1 MKEKNVNSKA
11 VKAAKTKKSEKVAKA
26 KANKAEKVE
35 NAALVKEPSVDSAA
49 LVMPVNDST
58 AVLDAGFAADSLDAT
73 GDAAGMPPLPTA
85 EQLGITITAGNVGSA
100 GDAGNAAN
108 APLSATVG
116 DTINFPVTVSWSV
129 NGSAILVVPT
139 SSANAKGILQLGVS
153 QESSRSVKD
162 GKEMAQITFNYKLVM
177 QDTGN
182 LNIPAMRFE
191 IPTPMGQS
199 LDLRSESVPIRVDA
213 PFNALPFIAGGAVG
227 VCVLLAA
234 LWRMRK
240 RANARAAADAKNA
253 FENALR
259 EKMMVLKQRVMVADS
274 REWLLELESICKE
287 YALHRF
293 GASACGI
300 AGSAGASG
308 VAAEKSAGKPAEG
321 IPGGAV
327 SAVGKPAASAVNLD
341 ALVADGKLD
350 GWKPLLEEFAH
361 ARYGGGK
368 RDSFENKETWK
379 LAMQLMGVKEDE

>member
-1 MKEKNVNSKA
+1 MKEKTVNSKTAKVKSKKSKTKAAESAA
-11 VKAAKTKKSEKVAKA
+11 VKNDAP
-26 KANKAEKVE
+26 AE
-35 NAALVKEPSVDSAA
+35 SAA
-49 LVMPVNDST
+49 LAKVSAADT
-58 AVLDAGFAADSLDAT
+58 ALVVPADSLNAPGDLDASSVD
-73 GDAAGMPPLPTA
+73 GDSVGNDAGMPALPTA
-85 EQLGITITAGNVGSA
+85 EQLGITITAGN
-100 GDAGNAAN
+100 AGNAGSASGN
-108 APLSATVG
+108 AAGNVPLSATVG

-199 LDLRSESVPIRVDA
+199 LDLRSDSEPIRVDA
-213 PFNALPFIAGGAVG
+213 PFNAMPFIAGGAVG

-240 RANARAAADAKNA
+240 RANARAAAAAKNA
-253 FENALR
+253 FENAMR
-259 EKMMVLKQRVMVADS
+259 EKMVVLKQRVMVADS
-274 REWLLELESICKE
+274 REWLLELEGICKE
-287 YALHRF
+287 YAFKKF
-293 GASACGI
+293 GA
-300 AGSAGASG
+300 
-308 VAAEKSAGKPAEG
+308 AEG
-321 IPGGAV
+321 IAAA
-327 SAVGKPAASAVNLD
+327 SASAVNLD

-350 GWKPLLEEFAH
+350 GWKPLLEEFVH

-379 LAMQLMGVKEDE
+379 LAMQLMGIKEDE

>member
-1 MKEKNVNSKA
+1 MKEKNVNSKTA
-11 VKAAKTKKSEKVAKA
+11 KPVKAKKAKTENQEK
-26 KANKAEKVE
+26 N
-35 NAALVKEPSVDSAA
+35 
-49 LVMPVNDST
+49 
-58 AVLDAGFAADSLDAT
+58 ADSLLVATKKDSTNVLAIEPDSLNASGDLDAHESAADGSNAV
-73 GDAAGMPPLPTA
+73 GDAAQNDAGMPALPTA
-85 EQLGITITAGNVGSA
+85 EQLGITITAGNVGNA
-100 GDAGNAAN
+100 GDAGN

-153 QESSRSVKD
+153 QESSRLVKD

-199 LDLRSESVPIRVDA
+199 LDLRSDSVPIRVDA
-213 PFNALPFIAGGAVG
+213 PFNAMPFIAGGAVG

-240 RANARAAADAKNA
+240 RAHLRAATAAKNA

-259 EKMMVLKQRVMVADS
+259 EKMVVLKQRVMVADS
-274 REWLLELESICKE
+274 REWLLELEGICKE
-287 YALHRF
+287 YALHQF
-293 GASACGI
+293 GASVCGI
-300 AGSAGASG
+300 AANAGD
-308 VAAEKSAGKPAEG
+308 AGML
-321 IPGGAV
+321 
-327 SAVGKPAASAVNLD
+327 AASAVNLD

-350 GWKPLLEEFAH
+350 GWKTLLEEFAH

-379 LAMQLMGVKEDE
+379 LAMTLMGIKEEE

>member
-1 MKEKNVNSKA
+1 MAGTLFFTGVFFVYSWRMKEKTVNSKTAKVKSKKSKTKAAESAA
-11 VKAAKTKKSEKVAKA
+11 VKNDAP
-26 KANKAEKVE
+26 AE
-35 NAALVKEPSVDSAA
+35 SAA
-49 LVMPVNDST
+49 LAKESAADT
-58 AVLDAGFAADSLDAT
+58 ALVVPADSLNAPGDLDASSVD
-73 GDAAGMPPLPTA
+73 GDSVGNDAGMPALPTA
-85 EQLGITITAGNVGSA
+85 EQLGITITAGN
-100 GDAGNAAN
+100 AGNAGSASGN
-108 APLSATVG
+108 AAGNVPLSATVG

-139 SSANAKGILQLGVS
+139 SSANAKGILQLGLS

-199 LDLRSESVPIRVDA
+199 LDLRSDSVPIRVDA
-213 PFNALPFIAGGAVG
+213 PFNAMPFIAGGAVG

-240 RANARAAADAKNA
+240 RANARAAAAAKNA
-253 FENALR
+253 FENAMR
-259 EKMMVLKQRVMVADS
+259 EKMVVLKQRVMVADS
-274 REWLLELESICKE
+274 REWLLELEGICKE
-287 YALHRF
+287 YAFKKF
-293 GASACGI
+293 GA
-300 AGSAGASG
+300 
-308 VAAEKSAGKPAEG
+308 AEG
-321 IPGGAV
+321 IAV
-327 SAVGKPAASAVNLD
+327 ASAVNLD

-379 LAMQLMGVKEDE
+379 LAMQLMGIKEDE

>member
-1 MKEKNVNSKA
+1 MAGTLFFTGVFFVYSWRMKEKTVNSKTAKVKSKKSKTKAAESAA
-11 VKAAKTKKSEKVAKA
+11 VKNDAP
-26 KANKAEKVE
+26 AE
-35 NAALVKEPSVDSAA
+35 SAA
-49 LVMPVNDST
+49 LAKESAADT
-58 AVLDAGFAADSLDAT
+58 ALVVPADSLNAPGDLDASSVD
-73 GDAAGMPPLPTA
+73 GDSVGNDTGMPALPTA
-85 EQLGITITAGNVGSA
+85 EQLGITITAGN
-100 GDAGNAAN
+100 AGNAGSASGN
-108 APLSATVG
+108 AAGNVPLSAIVG

-139 SSANAKGILQLGVS
+139 SSANAKGILQLGLS

-199 LDLRSESVPIRVDA
+199 LDLRSDSVPIRVDA
-213 PFNALPFIAGGAVG
+213 PFNAMPFIAGGAVG

-240 RANARAAADAKNA
+240 RANARAAAAAKNV
-253 FENALR
+253 FENAMR
-259 EKMMVLKQRVMVADS
+259 EKMVVLKQRVMVADS
-274 REWLLELESICKE
+274 REWLLELEGICKE
-287 YALHRF
+287 YAFKKF
-293 GASACGI
+293 GA
-300 AGSAGASG
+300 
-308 VAAEKSAGKPAEG
+308 AEG
-321 IPGGAV
+321 IA
-327 SAVGKPAASAVNLD
+327 AASAVNLD

-379 LAMQLMGVKEDE
+379 LAMSLMGVKEDE

>member
-1 MKEKNVNSKA
+1 MKEKNVNSKTA
-11 VKAAKTKKSEKVAKA
+11 KPVKAKKA
-26 KANKAEKVE
+26 KAENQEK
-35 NAALVKEPSVDSAA
+35 NADSLLVATKK
-49 LVMPVNDST
+49 DST
-58 AVLDAGFAADSLDAT
+58 NVLAIEPDSLNAPGDLDAGAVDGDSVGND
-73 GDAAGMPPLPTA
+73 AGMPALPTA

-100 GDAGNAAN
+100 AGNAL
-108 APLSATVG
+108 LSATVG

-199 LDLRSESVPIRVDA
+199 LDLRSDSVPIRVDA
-213 PFNALPFIAGGAVG
+213 PFNAMPFIAGGAVG

-240 RANARAAADAKNA
+240 RANARAVAAAKNA
-253 FENALR
+253 FENSMR
-259 EKMMVLKQRVMVADS
+259 EKMVVLKQRVMVADS
-274 REWLLELESICKE
+274 REWLLELEGICKE
-287 YALHRF
+287 YALHQF

-300 AGSAGASG
+300 AANAGD
-308 VAAEKSAGKPAEG
+308 AGMPAD
-321 IPGGAV
+321 
-327 SAVGKPAASAVNLD
+327 KMPAASAVNLD

-379 LAMQLMGVKEDE
+379 LAMTLMGIKEED

>member
-1 MKEKNVNSKA
+1 MKEKNAKSKTA
-11 VKAAKTKKSEKVAKA
+11 KVVSKSKNAASA
-26 KANKAEKVE
+26 E
-35 NAALVKEPSVDSAA
+35 NAALVKENAPDTA
-49 LVMPVNDST
+49 LVVPANDLGDSPG
-58 AVLDAGFAADSLDAT
+58 VLDATDSSNAV
-73 GDAAGMPPLPTA
+73 GDAGPVDGDSAGMPVLPTA
-85 EQLGITITAGNVGSA
+85 EQLGITITAGNAA
-100 GDAGNAAN
+100 GN

-213 PFNALPFIAGGAVG
+213 PFNAMPFIAGGAVG

-240 RANARAAADAKNA
+240 RANARATAAAKNA

-259 EKMMVLKQRVMVADS
+259 EKMVVLKQRVMVADS
-274 REWLLELESICKE
+274 REWLLELEGICKE
-287 YALHRF
+287 YAFEKF
-293 GASACGI
+293 GA
-300 AGSAGASG
+300 
-308 VAAEKSAGKPAEG
+308 AEG
-321 IPGGAV
+321 TAAGM
-327 SAVGKPAASAVNLD
+327 SADKMPAASAVNLD

-379 LAMQLMGVKEDE
+379 LAMTLMGVKEDE

>member
-1 MKEKNVNSKA
+1 MKKNANT
-11 VKAAKTKKSEKVAKA
+11 KAAKPVKAKKA
-26 KANKAEKVE
+26 KAENQEK
-35 NAALVKEPSVDSAA
+35 N
-49 LVMPVNDST
+49 
-58 AVLDAGFAADSLDAT
+58 ADSLLVATKKDSTNVLAIEPDSLNASGDLDAHESAADGSNAV
-73 GDAAGMPPLPTA
+73 GDAAQNDAGMPALPTA

-100 GDAGNAAN
+100 TS

-199 LDLRSESVPIRVDA
+199 LDLRSDSVPIRVDA
-213 PFNALPFIAGGAVG
+213 PFNAMPFIAGGAVG

-240 RANARAAADAKNA
+240 RAHLRAATAAKNA

-259 EKMMVLKQRVMVADS
+259 EKMVVLKQRVMVADS
-274 REWLLELESICKE
+274 REWLLELEGICKE
-287 YALHRF
+287 YALHQF
-293 GASACGI
+293 GASVCGI
-300 AGSAGASG
+300 AAKAGD
-308 VAAEKSAGKPAEG
+308 AGM
-321 IPGGAV
+321 
-327 SAVGKPAASAVNLD
+327 PAASAVNLD

-379 LAMQLMGVKEDE
+379 LAMTLMGIKEED

>member
-11 VKAAKTKKSEKVAKA
+11 AKPVKAKKAKA
-26 KANKAEKVE
+26 KNQEK
-35 NAALVKEPSVDSAA
+35 NADSLLVATKK
-49 LVMPVNDST
+49 DST
-58 AVLDAGFAADSLDAT
+58 NVLAIEPDSLNAPGVLDASAVDGDSAGND
-73 GDAAGMPPLPTA
+73 AGMPVLPTA

-162 GKEMAQITFNYKLVM
+162 GKEVAQITFNYKLLA

-199 LDLRSESVPIRVDA
+199 LDLRSDSVPIRVDA
-213 PFNALPFIAGGAVG
+213 PFNAMPFIAGGAVG

-240 RANARAAADAKNA
+240 RANVRAATAAKNA
-253 FENALR
+253 FENTMR
-259 EKMMVLKQRVMVADS
+259 EKMVVLKQRVMVADS
-274 REWLLELESICKE
+274 REWLLELEGICKE
-287 YALHRF
+287 YALHQF

-300 AGSAGASG
+300 AESAGAESG
-308 VAAEKSAGKPAEG
+308 A
-321 IPGGAV
+321 
-327 SAVGKPAASAVNLD
+327 AASAVNLD

-379 LAMQLMGVKEDE
+379 LAMTLMGVKEDE

>member
-1 MKEKNVNSKA
+1 MKEKNAKSKTA
-11 VKAAKTKKSEKVAKA
+11 KVKSKSKNAASA
-26 KANKAEKVE
+26 E
-35 NAALVKEPSVDSAA
+35 NAALVKENAPDTA
-49 LVMPVNDST
+49 LVVPANDLGDSPG
-58 AVLDAGFAADSLDAT
+58 VLDATDSSNAV
-73 GDAAGMPPLPTA
+73 GDAGPVDGDSAGMPVLPTA
-85 EQLGITITAGNVGSA
+85 EQLGITITAGNAAS
-100 GDAGNAAN
+100 AGNAAGN

-199 LDLRSESVPIRVDA
+199 LDLRSESVPIRVDT
-213 PFNALPFIAGGAVG
+213 PFNAMPFIAGAVVGA
-227 VCVLLAA
+227 CVLLAA

-240 RANARAAADAKNA
+240 RANARATAAAKSA

-259 EKMMVLKQRVMVADS
+259 EKMVVLKQRVMVADS
-274 REWLLELESICKE
+274 REWLLELEGICKE
-287 YALHRF
+287 YAFEKF
-293 GASACGI
+293 GA
-300 AGSAGASG
+300 
-308 VAAEKSAGKPAEG
+308 AEG
-321 IPGGAV
+321 TA
-327 SAVGKPAASAVNLD
+327 SASAVNLD

-379 LAMQLMGVKEDE
+379 LAMTLMGIKEDE

>member
-1 MKEKNVNSKA
+1 MKEKNAKSKTA
-11 VKAAKTKKSEKVAKA
+11 KVKSKSKNAASA
-26 KANKAEKVE
+26 E
-35 NAALVKEPSVDSAA
+35 NAALVKENAPDTA
-49 LVMPVNDST
+49 LVVPTDSLN
-58 AVLDAGFAADSLDAT
+58 ASGVLDAVDSSNAV
-73 GDAAGMPPLPTA
+73 GDAGPVDGDSAGMPVLPTA
-85 EQLGITITAGNVGSA
+85 EQLGITITAGNAA
-100 GDAGNAAN
+100 GN

-213 PFNALPFIAGGAVG
+213 PFNAMPFIAGGAVG

-240 RANARAAADAKNA
+240 RANARATAAAKSA

-259 EKMMVLKQRVMVADS
+259 EKMVVLKQRVMVADS
-274 REWLLELESICKE
+274 REWLLELEGICKE
-287 YALHRF
+287 YAFEKF
-293 GASACGI
+293 GA
-300 AGSAGASG
+300 
-308 VAAEKSAGKPAEG
+308 AEG
-321 IPGGAV
+321 TAAGM
-327 SAVGKPAASAVNLD
+327 SADKMPAASAVNLD

-379 LAMQLMGVKEDE
+379 LAMTLMGVKEDD

>member
-11 VKAAKTKKSEKVAKA
+11 AKVKSKKSKTNAETAKTAAAKNGGQTEDTTLVVP
-26 KANKAEKVE
+26 ANGS
-35 NAALVKEPSVDSAA
+35 NAPG
-49 LVMPVNDST
+49 
-58 AVLDAGFAADSLDAT
+58 VLDAGADSDGLNASESAADSSSAVGSVD
-73 GDAAGMPPLPTA
+73 GDSAGNDAGMPALPTA
-85 EQLGITITAGNVGSA
+85 EQLGITITAGNVGNA
-100 GDAGNAAN
+100 GDAGNATGSATGN
-108 APLSATVG
+108 APLLATVG

-199 LDLRSESVPIRVDA
+199 LDLRSDSVPIRVDA
-213 PFNALPFIAGGAVG
+213 PFNAMPFIAGGAVG
-227 VCVLLAA
+227 ICVLLAA

-240 RANARAAADAKNA
+240 RAHLRAATAAKNA

-259 EKMMVLKQRVMVADS
+259 EKMVVLKQRVMVADS
-274 REWLLELESICKE
+274 REWLLELEGICKE
-287 YALHRF
+287 YALHQF
-293 GASACGI
+293 GASVCGI
-300 AGSAGASG
+300 AANASDAGM
-308 VAAEKSAGKPAEG
+308 
-321 IPGGAV
+321 
-327 SAVGKPAASAVNLD
+327 PAASAVNLD

-350 GWKPLLEEFAH
+350 GWNPLLEEFAH

-379 LAMQLMGVKEDE
+379 LAMTLMGIKEDD

>member
-1 MKEKNVNSKA
+1 MKKNAISKT
-11 VKAAKTKKSEKVAKA
+11 AKPAKA
-26 KANKAEKVE
+26 KEAKA
-35 NAALVKEPSVDSAA
+35 KESHESVDSLLTVPTAGSTNV
-49 LVMPVNDST
+49 LTVEPDSLN
-58 AVLDAGFAADSLDAT
+58 APGDLDAGAVDGDSVEND
-73 GDAAGMPPLPTA
+73 AGMPALPTA
-85 EQLGITITAGNVGSA
+85 EQLGITITAGNVGNA
-100 GDAGNAAN
+100 GDAGNATGSAAGN
-108 APLSATVG
+108 VPLSATVG

-153 QESSRSVKD
+153 QESSRSVKN

-191 IPTPMGQS
+191 IPTPTGQS
-199 LDLRSESVPIRVDA
+199 LDLRSDSVPIRVDA
-213 PFNALPFIAGGAVG
+213 PFNAMPFIAGGVVG
-227 VCVLLAA
+227 VCVLFAA

-240 RANARAAADAKNA
+240 RAKAKAELAAKNA
-253 FENALR
+253 FESALR
-259 EKMMVLKQRVMVADS
+259 EKMVVLKQRVMVADS

-287 YALHRF
+287 YALHQF

-300 AGSAGASG
+300 AANASDAGM
-308 VAAEKSAGKPAEG
+308 
-321 IPGGAV
+321 
-327 SAVGKPAASAVNLD
+327 PAASAVNLD

-379 LAMQLMGVKEDE
+379 LAMQLMGIKEED

>member
-1 MKEKNVNSKA
+1 MFWASPFIIVFFVYSLRMKEKNVNSKTA
-11 VKAAKTKKSEKVAKA
+11 KVKSKKSKTNAETAKTAAAKNGGQTEDTTLVVP
-26 KANKAEKVE
+26 ANGS
-35 NAALVKEPSVDSAA
+35 NAPG
-49 LVMPVNDST
+49 
-58 AVLDAGFAADSLDAT
+58 VLDAGADSDGLNASESAADSSSAVGSVD
-73 GDAAGMPPLPTA
+73 GDSAGNDAGMPALPTA
-85 EQLGITITAGNVGSA
+85 EQLGITITAGNVG
-100 GDAGNAAN
+100 NATS

-153 QESSRSVKD
+153 QESSRLVKD

-199 LDLRSESVPIRVDA
+199 LDLRSDSVPIRVDA
-213 PFNALPFIAGGAVG
+213 PFNAMPFIAGGAVG

-240 RANARAAADAKNA
+240 RAHLRAATAAKNA

-259 EKMMVLKQRVMVADS
+259 EKMVVLKQRVMVADS
-274 REWLLELESICKE
+274 REWLLELEGICKE
-287 YALHRF
+287 YALHQF

-300 AGSAGASG
+300 AANAGD
-308 VAAEKSAGKPAEG
+308 AGM
-321 IPGGAV
+321 
-327 SAVGKPAASAVNLD
+327 PAASAVNLD

-379 LAMQLMGVKEDE
+379 LAMTLMGIKEED

>member
-1 MKEKNVNSKA
+1 MAGTLFFTGVFFVYSWRMKEKTVNSKTAKVKSKKSKTKAAESAA
-11 VKAAKTKKSEKVAKA
+11 VKNDAP
-26 KANKAEKVE
+26 AES
-35 NAALVKEPSVDSAA
+35 AALVKENAADTA
-49 LVMPVNDST
+49 LVVP
-58 AVLDAGFAADSLDAT
+58 ADSLNAPGDLDASSVD
-73 GDAAGMPPLPTA
+73 GDSVGNDAGMPALPTA
-85 EQLGITITAGNVGSA
+85 EQLGITITAGN
-100 GDAGNAAN
+100 AGNAGSASGN
-108 APLSATVG
+108 AAGNVPLSATVG

-199 LDLRSESVPIRVDA
+199 LDLRSDSVPIRVDA
-213 PFNALPFIAGGAVG
+213 PFNAMPFIAGGAVG
-227 VCVLLAA
+227 VCMLLAA

-240 RANARAAADAKNA
+240 RANARAAAAAKNA
-253 FENALR
+253 FENAMR
-259 EKMMVLKQRVMVADS
+259 EKMVVLKQRVMVADS
-274 REWLLELESICKE
+274 REWLLELEGICKE
-287 YALHRF
+287 YAFKKF
-293 GASACGI
+293 GA
-300 AGSAGASG
+300 
-308 VAAEKSAGKPAEG
+308 AEG
-321 IPGGAV
+321 IA
-327 SAVGKPAASAVNLD
+327 AASAVNLD

-379 LAMQLMGVKEDE
+379 LAMQLMGIKEDE

>member
-1 MKEKNVNSKA
+1 MFWASPFIIVFFVYSLRMKEKNVNSKA
-11 VKAAKTKKSEKVAKA
+11 AKPVKAKKA
-26 KANKAEKVE
+26 KAENQEK
-35 NAALVKEPSVDSAA
+35 NTDSLLVATKK
-49 LVMPVNDST
+49 DST
-58 AVLDAGFAADSLDAT
+58 NVLAIEPDSLNAPGVLDAHESAADGSNAV
-73 GDAAGMPPLPTA
+73 GDVAQNDAGMPALPTA

-100 GDAGNAAN
+100 TS
-108 APLSATVG
+108 APLSAIVG

-153 QESSRSVKD
+153 QESSRLVKD

-199 LDLRSESVPIRVDA
+199 LDLRSDSVPIRVDA
-213 PFNALPFIAGGAVG
+213 PFNAMPFIAGGAVG

-240 RANARAAADAKNA
+240 RAHLRAATAAKNA

-259 EKMMVLKQRVMVADS
+259 EKMVVLKQRVMVADS
-274 REWLLELESICKE
+274 REWLLELEGICKE
-287 YALHRF
+287 YALHQF

-300 AGSAGASG
+300 AANASDAGM
-308 VAAEKSAGKPAEG
+308 
-321 IPGGAV
+321 
-327 SAVGKPAASAVNLD
+327 PAASAVNLD

-379 LAMQLMGVKEDE
+379 LAMTLMGIKEED

>member
-1 MKEKNVNSKA
+1 MKKNANT
-11 VKAAKTKKSEKVAKA
+11 KAAKPVKAKKA
-26 KANKAEKVE
+26 KAENQEK
-35 NAALVKEPSVDSAA
+35 N
-49 LVMPVNDST
+49 
-58 AVLDAGFAADSLDAT
+58 ADSLLVATKKDSTNVLAIEPDSLNAPGDLDASAVD
-73 GDAAGMPPLPTA
+73 GDSVENDAGMPALPTA

-100 GDAGNAAN
+100 TS

-199 LDLRSESVPIRVDA
+199 LDLRSDSVPIRVDA
-213 PFNALPFIAGGAVG
+213 PFNAMPFIAGGAVG

-240 RANARAAADAKNA
+240 RAHLRAATAAKNA

-259 EKMMVLKQRVMVADS
+259 EKMVVLKQRVMVADS
-274 REWLLELESICKE
+274 REWLLELEGICKE
-287 YALHRF
+287 YALHQF

-300 AGSAGASG
+300 AANAGD
-308 VAAEKSAGKPAEG
+308 AGM
-321 IPGGAV
+321 
-327 SAVGKPAASAVNLD
+327 PAASAVNLD

-368 RDSFENKETWK
+368 RDGFENKETWK
-379 LAMQLMGVKEDE
+379 GAMALMGISEDD

>member
-1 MKEKNVNSKA
+1 MKKNAISKT
-11 VKAAKTKKSEKVAKA
+11 AKPAKA
-26 KANKAEKVE
+26 KEAKA
-35 NAALVKEPSVDSAA
+35 KESHESVDSLLTVPTAGSTNVLA
-49 LVMPVNDST
+49 VEPDSLN
-58 AVLDAGFAADSLDAT
+58 APGDLDAGAVDGDSVEND
-73 GDAAGMPPLPTA
+73 AGMPALPTA
-85 EQLGITITAGNVGSA
+85 EQLGITITAGNVGNA
-100 GDAGNAAN
+100 GDAGN

-153 QESSRSVKD
+153 QESSRSVKN

-191 IPTPMGQS
+191 IPTPTGQS
-199 LDLRSESVPIRVDA
+199 LDLRSDSVPIRVDA
-213 PFNALPFIAGGAVG
+213 PFNAMPFIAGGAVG
-227 VCVLLAA
+227 ICVLFAA

-240 RANARAAADAKNA
+240 RAKAKAELAAKNA
-253 FENALR
+253 FESALR
-259 EKMMVLKQRVMVADS
+259 EKMVVLKQRVMVADS

-287 YALHRF
+287 YAFEKF
-293 GASACGI
+293 GA
-300 AGSAGASG
+300 
-308 VAAEKSAGKPAEG
+308 AEG
-321 IPGGAV
+321 TAAGM
-327 SAVGKPAASAVNLD
+327 SADKMPAASAVNLD

-379 LAMQLMGVKEDE
+379 LAMTLMGIKEED

>member
-11 VKAAKTKKSEKVAKA
+11 AKPVKAKKA
-26 KANKAEKVE
+26 KAENQEK
-35 NAALVKEPSVDSAA
+35 NADSLLVATKK
-49 LVMPVNDST
+49 DST
-58 AVLDAGFAADSLDAT
+58 NVLAIEPDSLNAPGDLDAGAVDGDSVEND
-73 GDAAGMPPLPTA
+73 AGMPALPTA

-100 GDAGNAAN
+100 TS

-199 LDLRSESVPIRVDA
+199 LDLRSDSVPIRVDA
-213 PFNALPFIAGGAVG
+213 PFNAMPFIAGGAVG

-240 RANARAAADAKNA
+240 RAHLRAATAAKNA

-259 EKMMVLKQRVMVADS
+259 EKMVVLKQRVMVADS
-274 REWLLELESICKE
+274 REWLLELEGICKE
-287 YALHRF
+287 YALHQF
-293 GASACGI
+293 GASVCGI
-300 AGSAGASG
+300 AANASDMG
-308 VAAEKSAGKPAEG
+308 M
-321 IPGGAV
+321 
-327 SAVGKPAASAVNLD
+327 PAASAVNLD

-379 LAMQLMGVKEDE
+379 LAMSLMGIKEED

>member
-26 KANKAEKVE
+26 KANKVE

-73 GDAAGMPPLPTA
+73 GDAAGMPPLLTA

-240 RANARAAADAKNA
+240 RANARAVAAAKNA

-259 EKMMVLKQRVMVADS
+259 EKMVVLKQRVMVADS
-274 REWLLELESICKE
+274 REWLLELEGICKE
-287 YALHRF
+287 YALQQF

-308 VAAEKSAGKPAEG
+308 VAAEKSAGTA
-321 IPGGAV
+321 
-327 SAVGKPAASAVNLD
+327 SAGKMSAATMPAASVNLD

>member
-1 MKEKNVNSKA
+1 VNSKTA
-11 VKAAKTKKSEKVAKA
+11 KVKSKKSSKTLNAAKAQNEESAQ
-26 KANKAEKVE
+26 
-35 NAALVKEPSVDSAA
+35 NAALVKENAVDSAA
-49 LVMPVNDST
+49 LVVPADTS
-58 AVLDAGFAADSLDAT
+58 AVLDVAGDADVDSPADSSDVT
-73 GDAAGMPPLPTA
+73 PQMPTA
-85 EQLGITITAGNVGSA
+85 EQLGISITAGNA
-100 GDAGNAAN
+100 G
-108 APLSATVG
+108 APLTATVG
-116 DTINFPVTVSWSV
+116 DTIDFPVTVSWSV
-129 NGSAILVVPT
+129 QGSAILVVPT

-162 GKEMAQITFNYKLVM
+162 GKELAQITFNYKLLV

-199 LDLRSESVPIRVDA
+199 LDLRSDSVPVRADA
-213 PFNALPFIAGGAVG
+213 PFNPLPLVAGGAVG

-240 RANARAAADAKNA
+240 RSKARTAAAAKNA

-274 REWLLELESICKE
+274 REWLLELEGICKE
-287 YALHRF
+287 YAFEKF
-293 GASACGI
+293 GA
-300 AGSAGASG
+300 AGTGA
-308 VAAEKSAGKPAEG
+308 A
-321 IPGGAV
+321 
-327 SAVGKPAASAVNLD
+327 AASAVNLD
-341 ALVADGKLD
+341 ALVADDKLD

-379 LAMQLMGVKEDE
+379 LAMTLMGVKEE

>member
-1 MKEKNVNSKA
+1 MKKNANTKA
-11 VKAAKTKKSEKVAKA
+11 VKPAKAKVAKA
-26 KANKAEKVE
+26 KE
-35 NAALVKEPSVDSAA
+35 NPKDVDSL
-49 LVMPVNDST
+49 LVATKKDST
-58 AVLDAGFAADSLDAT
+58 NVLAVEPDSLNAPGALDAHESAADGSNAV
-73 GDAAGMPPLPTA
+73 GDAAENDAGMLALPTA

-100 GDAGNAAN
+100 TSS
-108 APLSATVG
+108 PLSATVG

-199 LDLRSESVPIRVDA
+199 LDLRSDSVPIRVDA
-213 PFNALPFIAGGAVG
+213 PFNAMPFIAGGAVG

-234 LWRMRK
+234 LWRLRK
-240 RANARAAADAKNA
+240 RANVRAATAAKNA

-259 EKMMVLKQRVMVADS
+259 EKMIVLKQRVMVADS
-274 REWLLELESICKE
+274 REWLLELEGICKE
-287 YALHRF
+287 YVFEKF
-293 GASACGI
+293 GA
-300 AGSAGASG
+300 
-308 VAAEKSAGKPAEG
+308 AEG
-321 IPGGAV
+321 TA
-327 SAVGKPAASAVNLD
+327 SASAVNLD
-341 ALVADGKLD
+341 ALVADDKLD

-379 LAMQLMGVKEDE
+379 LAMTLMGVKEDE

>member
-11 VKAAKTKKSEKVAKA
+11 AKPVKAKKA
-26 KANKAEKVE
+26 KAENQEK
-35 NAALVKEPSVDSAA
+35 NADSLLVATKK
-49 LVMPVNDST
+49 DST
-58 AVLDAGFAADSLDAT
+58 NVLAIEPDSLNAPGVLDASAVDGDSVEND
-73 GDAAGMPPLPTA
+73 AGMPALPTA
-85 EQLGITITAGNVGSA
+85 EQLGITITAGNVGNA
-100 GDAGNAAN
+100 GDAGNATGSATGN

-153 QESSRSVKD
+153 QESSRLVKD

-199 LDLRSESVPIRVDA
+199 LDLRSDSVPIRVDA
-213 PFNALPFIAGGAVG
+213 PFNAMPFIAGGAVG

-234 LWRMRK
+234 LWRVRK
-240 RANARAAADAKNA
+240 RAHLRAATAAKNA

-259 EKMMVLKQRVMVADS
+259 EKMVVLKQRVMVADS
-274 REWLLELESICKE
+274 REWLLELEGICKE
-287 YALHRF
+287 YALHQF

-300 AGSAGASG
+300 AANASDAGM
-308 VAAEKSAGKPAEG
+308 
-321 IPGGAV
+321 
-327 SAVGKPAASAVNLD
+327 PAASAVNLD

-379 LAMQLMGVKEDE
+379 LAMSLMGVKEED

>member
-26 KANKAEKVE
+26 NANKAEKVE

-199 LDLRSESVPIRVDA
+199 IDLRSDSVPIRVDA

-240 RANARAAADAKNA
+240 RANARAAAAAKNA
-253 FENALR
+253 FENSMR

>member
-1 MKEKNVNSKA
+1 MKEKNAKSKTA
-11 VKAAKTKKSEKVAKA
+11 KVKSKSKNAASA
-26 KANKAEKVE
+26 E
-35 NAALVKEPSVDSAA
+35 NAALVKENAPDTA
-49 LVMPVNDST
+49 LVVPTDSLN
-58 AVLDAGFAADSLDAT
+58 ASGVLDAVDSSNAV
-73 GDAAGMPPLPTA
+73 GDAGPVDGDSAGMPVLPTA
-85 EQLGITITAGNVGSA
+85 EQLGITITAGNAA
-100 GDAGNAAN
+100 GN

-213 PFNALPFIAGGAVG
+213 PFNAMPFIAGAEVGA
-227 VCVLLAA
+227 CVLLAA

-240 RANARAAADAKNA
+240 RANARATAAAKSA

-259 EKMMVLKQRVMVADS
+259 EKMVVLKQRVMVADS
-274 REWLLELESICKE
+274 REWLLELEGICKE
-287 YALHRF
+287 YAFEKF
-293 GASACGI
+293 GA
-300 AGSAGASG
+300 
-308 VAAEKSAGKPAEG
+308 AEG
-321 IPGGAV
+321 TAAGM
-327 SAVGKPAASAVNLD
+327 SADKMPAASAVNLD

-379 LAMQLMGVKEDE
+379 LAMTLMGIKEDD

>member
-1 MKEKNVNSKA
+1 MFWASPFIIVFFVYSLRMKEKNVNSKA
-11 VKAAKTKKSEKVAKA
+11 AKPVKAKKA
-26 KANKAEKVE
+26 KAENQEK
-35 NAALVKEPSVDSAA
+35 N
-49 LVMPVNDST
+49 
-58 AVLDAGFAADSLDAT
+58 ADSLLVATKKDSTNVLAIEPDSLNAPGDLDAHESAADGSNAV
-73 GDAAGMPPLPTA
+73 GDAAQNDAGMPALPTA
-85 EQLGITITAGNVGSA
+85 EQLGITITAGNVG
-100 GDAGNAAN
+100 NATS

-153 QESSRSVKD
+153 QESSRLVKD

-199 LDLRSESVPIRVDA
+199 LDLRSDSVPIRVDA
-213 PFNALPFIAGGAVG
+213 PFNAMPFIAGGAVG
-227 VCVLLAA
+227 ICVLLAA

-240 RANARAAADAKNA
+240 RAHLRAATAAKNA

-259 EKMMVLKQRVMVADS
+259 EKMVVLKQRVMVADS
-274 REWLLELESICKE
+274 REWLLELEGICKE
-287 YALHRF
+287 YALHQF

-300 AGSAGASG
+300 AAKAGD
-308 VAAEKSAGKPAEG
+308 AGM
-321 IPGGAV
+321 
-327 SAVGKPAASAVNLD
+327 PAASAVNLD

-379 LAMQLMGVKEDE
+379 LAMTLMGIKEED

>member
-26 KANKAEKVE
+26 KANKVE

-73 GDAAGMPPLPTA
+73 GDAAGMPVLPTA

-100 GDAGNAAN
+100 GDAVNAAN

-139 SSANAKGILQLGVS
+139 GSANAKGILQLGVS

-191 IPTPMGQS
+191 IPTPTGQS
-199 LDLRSESVPIRVDA
+199 IDLRSDSVPIRVDA

-240 RANARAAADAKNA
+240 RANARAVAAAKNA

-287 YALHRF
+287 YAWQQF

-327 SAVGKPAASAVNLD
+327 SAVGKPAASVNLD

-379 LAMQLMGVKEDE
+379 LAMQLMGVKEDD

>member
-1 MKEKNVNSKA
+1 MAGTLFFTGVFFVYSWRMKEKTVNSKTAKVKSKKSKTKAAESAA
-11 VKAAKTKKSEKVAKA
+11 VKNDAP
-26 KANKAEKVE
+26 AE
-35 NAALVKEPSVDSAA
+35 SAA
-49 LVMPVNDST
+49 LAKESAADT
-58 AVLDAGFAADSLDAT
+58 ALVVPADSLNAPGDLDASSVD
-73 GDAAGMPPLPTA
+73 GDSVGNDAGMPALPTA
-85 EQLGITITAGNVGSA
+85 EQLGITITAGN
-100 GDAGNAAN
+100 AGNAGSASGN
-108 APLSATVG
+108 AAGNVPLSATVG

-139 SSANAKGILQLGVS
+139 SSANAKGILQLGLS

-199 LDLRSESVPIRVDA
+199 LDLRSDSVPIRVDA
-213 PFNALPFIAGGAVG
+213 PFNAMPFIAGGAVG

-240 RANARAAADAKNA
+240 RANARAAAAAKNA
-253 FENALR
+253 FENAMR
-259 EKMMVLKQRVMVADS
+259 EKMVVLKQRVMVADS
-274 REWLLELESICKE
+274 REWLLELEGICKE
-287 YALHRF
+287 YAFKKF
-293 GASACGI
+293 GA
-300 AGSAGASG
+300 
-308 VAAEKSAGKPAEG
+308 AEG
-321 IPGGAV
+321 IA
-327 SAVGKPAASAVNLD
+327 AASAVNLD

-379 LAMQLMGVKEDE
+379 LAMQLMGIKEDE

>member
-1 MKEKNVNSKA
+1 MAGTLFFTGVFFVYSWRMKEKTVNSKTAKVKSKKSKTKAAESAA
-11 VKAAKTKKSEKVAKA
+11 VKNDAP
-26 KANKAEKVE
+26 AES
-35 NAALVKEPSVDSAA
+35 AALVKENAADTA
-49 LVMPVNDST
+49 LVVP
-58 AVLDAGFAADSLDAT
+58 ADSLNAPGDLDASSVD
-73 GDAAGMPPLPTA
+73 GDSVGNDAGMPALPTA
-85 EQLGITITAGNVGSA
+85 EQLGITITAGN
-100 GDAGNAAN
+100 AGNAGSASGN
-108 APLSATVG
+108 AAGNVPLSATVG

-139 SSANAKGILQLGVS
+139 SSANAKGILQLGLS

-199 LDLRSESVPIRVDA
+199 LDLRSDSVPIRVDA
-213 PFNALPFIAGGAVG
+213 PFNAMPFIAGGAVG

-240 RANARAAADAKNA
+240 RANARAAAAAKNA
-253 FENALR
+253 FENAMR
-259 EKMMVLKQRVMVADS
+259 EKMVVLKQRVMVADS
-274 REWLLELESICKE
+274 REWLLELEGICKE
-287 YALHRF
+287 YAFKKF
-293 GASACGI
+293 GA
-300 AGSAGASG
+300 
-308 VAAEKSAGKPAEG
+308 AEG
-321 IPGGAV
+321 IA
-327 SAVGKPAASAVNLD
+327 AASAVNLD

-379 LAMQLMGVKEDE
+379 LAMQLMGIKEDE

>member
-1 MKEKNVNSKA
+1 MAGTLFFTGVFFVYSWRMKEKTVNSKTAKVKSKKSKTKAAESAA
-11 VKAAKTKKSEKVAKA
+11 VKNDAP
-26 KANKAEKVE
+26 AE
-35 NAALVKEPSVDSAA
+35 SAA
-49 LVMPVNDST
+49 LAKESAADT
-58 AVLDAGFAADSLDAT
+58 ALVVPADSLNAP
-73 GDAAGMPPLPTA
+73 GDLAASSVDGDSVGNDAGMPALPTA
-85 EQLGITITAGNVGSA
+85 EQLGITITAGN
-100 GDAGNAAN
+100 AGNAGSASGN
-108 APLSATVG
+108 AAGNVPLSATVG

-139 SSANAKGILQLGVS
+139 SSANAKGILQLGLS

-199 LDLRSESVPIRVDA
+199 LDLRSDSVPIRVDA
-213 PFNALPFIAGGAVG
+213 PFNAMPFIAGGAVG

-240 RANARAAADAKNA
+240 RANARAAAAAKNA
-253 FENALR
+253 FENAMR
-259 EKMMVLKQRVMVADS
+259 EKMVVLKQRVMVADS
-274 REWLLELESICKE
+274 REWLLELEGICKE
-287 YALHRF
+287 YAFKKF
-293 GASACGI
+293 GA
-300 AGSAGASG
+300 
-308 VAAEKSAGKPAEG
+308 AEG
-321 IPGGAV
+321 IA
-327 SAVGKPAASAVNLD
+327 AASAVNLD